1 MWSMAATVFGVGRS
15 PVAPGTVASFV
26 SLPVA
31 WLVMTYAGPY
41 VLLALAAA
49 IFIFGLWASE
59 NYAVEAGNA
68 DPSECVID
76 EVAGQ
81 FVACA
86 MAPLTLPGFFV
97 AFVLFRLFDVSK
109 LWPISW
115 AERMPGGLGIMSD
128 DLLAGLIAGAIVA
141 VFTGVGLI

>member
-1 MWSMAATVFGVGRS
+1 MLHGGSIA
-15 PVAPGTVASFV
+15 
-26 SLPVA
+26 LI
-31 WLVMTYAGPY
+31 
-41 VLLALAAA
+41 ALAAV

-59 NYAVEAGNA
+59 NYAVQIGNA

-81 FVACA
+81 FIACA
-86 MAPLTLPGFFV
+86 LAPLSLAGFLA

-109 LWPISW
+109 LWPVSW
-115 AERMPGGLGIMSD
+115 AERMPGGLGIMAD

-141 VFTGVGLI
+141 VFAGVGLL

>member
-1 MWSMAATVFGVGRS
+1 MWDMAATVFGVGRS

-31 WLVMTYAGPY
+31 WLVMMYAGPFA
-41 VLLALAAA
+41 LFALAAA
-49 IFIFGLWASE
+49 VFIFGLWASE
-59 NYAVEAGNA
+59 NYAVQAGNA

-81 FVACA
+81 FIACA
-86 MAPLTLPGFFV
+86 LAPLSLAGFFV

-115 AERMPGGLGIMSD
+115 AERMPGGLGIMAD
-128 DLLAGLIAGAIVA
+128 DLLAGLFAGSIDA
-141 VFTGVGLI
+141 VFTTVGLL

>member
-1 MWSMAATVFGVGRS
+1 MWDMAATVFGVGRS
-15 PVAPGTVASFV
+15 PVAPGTVASLV

-31 WLVMTYAGPY
+31 WLVMMYGGPF

-49 IFIFGLWASE
+49 VFIFGLWASE
-59 NYAVEAGNA
+59 NYAVQAGNA

-81 FVACA
+81 FIACA
-86 MAPLTLPGFFV
+86 MAPLSIPGFAV

-128 DLLAGLIAGAIVA
+128 DLLAGVFAGAIVA
-141 VFTGVGLI
+141 VFAGVGLL